1 MFFCKCNCQ
10 NNYYFVIFAAAKVTL
25 ILPALKGSRPMQ
37 AYQNEMIVDLRQ
49 MIFAIETAVSLV
61 GMNDTNHGK
70 RVGYIA
76 CQIGKQLGFSDAD
89 VQYAFEL
96 GMLHDCG
103 VSTNQMHAN
112 LVNYFDWNDAHIHC
126 EIGCRLLSSFEPLS
140 KFAVPILHHHTP
152 YNELGKHKL
161 SIRDSRMANLI
172 FLSDRVDVLSAT
184 HYKTDILLA
193 RQEIVQTIIDKYKST
208 YFDPELVNAFEWVQ
222 RSEAFWIGLDERHIL
237 RYVWDMGLINN
248 AQPLNLDQIKQLS
261 LILSYIVD
269 QKSPFTAQHSLRVAE
284 LAAFLATAY
293 GLTAEQ
299 CQKVEIAGLLHDL
312 GKLHTPDNI
321 LEKPGPL
328 DEVERSIMN
337 QHSYETYEI
346 LRHIRGLEEIA
357 SWAAFHHEGLNGGG
371 YPFHPQERDLSTEAR
386 IIAVADVFQALVQD
400 RPYRQGMALE
410 QVLNILESQAQ
421 TGKLDKTIVALAR
434 QQADRCLAIGKGLD
448 TSSDTNQL
456 YQKLFTISEL

>member
-1 MFFCKCNCQ
+1 
-10 NNYYFVIFAAAKVTL
+10 
-25 ILPALKGSRPMQ
+25 MQ
-37 AYQNEMIVDLRQ
+37 SNHSEMIVDLRQ
-49 MIFAIETAVSLV
+49 MIIAIETAVSLV

-76 CQIGKQLGFSDAD
+76 CQIGKQLGFSDSD

-126 EIGCRLLSSFEPLS
+126 EIGCRLLNNFEPLS
-140 KFAVPILHHHTP
+140 KYALPILHHHTP
-152 YNELGKHKL
+152 YIDLAGL
-161 SIRDSRMANLI
+161 QISMRDMRMANLI
-172 FLSDRVDVLSAT
+172 FLSDRVDVLAAS
-184 HYKTDILLA
+184 HYKNDILLA
-193 RQEIVQTIIDKYKST
+193 RQDILQTIIGKYNNT
-208 YFDPELVNAFEWVQ
+208 YFDPELVNAFELVQ
-222 RSEAFWIGLDERHIL
+222 RSEAFWIGLDDRHIV
-237 RYVWDMGLINN
+237 RYVWDMGLIDNN
-248 AQPLNLDQIKQLS
+248 QPLNLQQIKQLS

-284 LAAFLATAY
+284 LAFHLANAY
-293 GLTAEQ
+293 GLSASQ

-312 GKLHTPDNI
+312 GKLHTPDTI

-328 DEVERSIMN
+328 DDVERSIMN

-346 LRHIRGLEEIA
+346 LRHIQGLEEIA

-386 IIAVADVFQALVQD
+386 MIAVADVFQALVQD
-400 RPYRQGMALE
+400 RPYRLGMSLE
-410 QVLNILESQAQ
+410 QVLNILVDQVRI
-421 TGKLDKTIVALAR
+421 GKLDKAIVALAN
-434 QQADRCLAIGKGLD
+434 QHADQCFAIAKGRDTFSD
-448 TSSDTNQL
+448 TSQL
-456 YQKLFTISEL
+456 YKNLFSPDSKKIDS